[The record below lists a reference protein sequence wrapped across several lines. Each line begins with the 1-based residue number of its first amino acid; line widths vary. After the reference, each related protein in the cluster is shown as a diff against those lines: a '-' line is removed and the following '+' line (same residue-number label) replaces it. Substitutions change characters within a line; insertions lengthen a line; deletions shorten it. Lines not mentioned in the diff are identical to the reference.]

1 MKLKRLIITVFLVGI
16 LCQTNSLSQVVSAKR
31 EVVVTPFAYNTS
43 GDDFAPAIA
52 QNGLQLFFT
61 SENGKTQTIRFCQN
75 RNGEWESPK
84 DIEQEITTAKQAGS
98 ATLTPDGQYM
108 IFAAFKHSLDG
119 FGRTDLYSA
128 RKVKGKWTEVMNL
141 GSGVNSE
148 YWDSQPSLSSDGSTL
163 YFASDR
169 RGGEGGT
176 DVYVS
181 KRQGMSWGRAELLS
195 GVNSSDDDMTP
206 CIAPDNSTL
215 YITSNRGGGLGGFDI
230 YTTRLSGKNFG
241 KPVNIGAPIN
251 SSADE
256 YYYVALPN
264 SSTAYFSSDRNGG
277 RGALDI
283 YKAEPNPEMP
293 GAVVTMKGIVR
304 DASNNKLLGA
314 DIVLTDLKTRQK
326 VSVLRSDDETGE
338 YYVTLSAGRT
348 YSITATR
355 PDYVFYSDR
364 IDVPAEE
371 KGRDIVNDIYLTPV
385 GAGETRLLVF
395 FDTDKAD
402 LKDESLP
409 ELDRTAEFLKSNPDI
424 KVSIEGHTDDVG
436 EDNYNMQ
443 LSQRRAESVKS
454 YLVNQGIERKRV
466 ASSGYGKTRPK
477 KQGTTE
483 EIRAM
488 NRRVE
493 MKIVK

>member
-1 MKLKRLIITVFLVGI
+1 LVFVAVHSFTSAQVGI
-16 LCQTNSLSQVVSAKR
+16 AKK
-31 EVVVTPFAYNTS
+31 EVTVTPFSYNTS

-52 QNGLQLFFT
+52 QNGRQLYFT
-61 SENGKTQTIRFCQN
+61 SENGKTQLIRFCQSK
-75 RNGEWESPK
+75 NGEWETPK
-84 DIEQEITTAKQAGS
+84 EIDQDINSAIQVGS

-128 RKVKGKWTEVMNL
+128 RKVKGKWTDVMNL
-141 GSGVNSE
+141 GAGVNTE
-148 YWDSQPSLSSDGSTL
+148 YWDSQPSLSSSTL
-163 YFASDR
+163 YFSSDR
-169 RGGEGGT
+169 RGGEGGS

-181 KRQGMSWGRAELLS
+181 RRQGVVWGKAEPLV

-215 YITSNRGGGLGGFDI
+215 YISSNRSGGLGGFDI
-230 YTTRLSGKNFG
+230 YTSRLSGKSFSR
-241 KPVNIGAPIN
+241 PVNIGAPIN
-251 SSADE
+251 SSFEE
-256 YYYVALPN
+256 YYYVAVPN
-264 SSTAYFSSDRNGG
+264 SSTSYFSSDRSGG

-283 YKAEPNPEMP
+283 YKADPNPEMP
-293 GAVVTMKGIVR
+293 AAVVTIKGIVR
-304 DASNNKLLGA
+304 DADNKKVLGA

-355 PDYVFYSDR
+355 PDYVFYSER
-364 IDVPAEE
+364 VDVPTEE
-371 KGRDIVNDIYLTPV
+371 KGHDVVNDVYLTPI

-409 ELDRTAEFLKSNPDI
+409 ELDRTADFLKSNPEL
-424 KVSIEGHTDDVG
+424 KVSFEGHTDDVG

-443 LSQRRAESVKS
+443 LSQRRAESVKT
-454 YLVNQGIERKRV
+454 YLLNQGIERKRV

-477 KQGTTE
+477 KQGTSD